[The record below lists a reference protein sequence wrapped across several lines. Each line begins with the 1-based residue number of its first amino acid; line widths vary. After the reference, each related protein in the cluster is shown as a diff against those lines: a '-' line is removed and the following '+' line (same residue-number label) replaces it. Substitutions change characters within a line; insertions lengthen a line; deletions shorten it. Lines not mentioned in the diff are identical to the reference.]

1 MGENMKKIL
10 IIFVMILMPVFA
22 HGVCT
27 TMTTSPDISYTS
39 ETTIN
44 LAYQGAHGTQSSCKN
59 TAVKYY
65 VDTTKK
71 VYSTVTT
78 CTSCET
84 GYTSQSI
91 TVFVGDCSFTASY
104 CSYCSI
110 STTRPNNIS
119 SLGGNHDITNC
130 STLGRKYIYSSTANG
145 YFEVKSCSQ
154 CANGYS
160 IQKSPMQINFSDCGL
175 FYYYECQRDV
185 CNAGYYGSG
194 GDDCTEC
201 PNKTDAYTSS
211 SLSTN
216 PSRRDGYIMSDRGST
231 TVDDCYLKDGTY
243 YDATG
248 AWTHGATC
256 FYDGTSGGTV
266 TDKCATVSY
275 ACLSY
280 TGTANT
286 AVSAKPNSSSGA
298 ACWCTA
304 NNKSIYLSTMGP
316 SVAPTYTANCESGCP
331 SACGSKVAGDSTWR
345 TLLGCDS

>member
-10 IIFVMILMPVFA
+10 IIFAIVLMPAFA
-22 HGVCT
+22 YGACT
-27 TMTTSPDISYTS
+27 TMTTSPNTSYTS
-39 ETTIN
+39 ETNISWASGCSN
-44 LAYQGAHGTQSSCKN
+44 GTP
-59 TAVKYY
+59 VKKYL
-65 VDTTKK
+65 VDTVKK
-71 VYSTVTT
+71 TYVSVEV
-78 CTSCET
+78 CNSCAS
-84 GYTSQSI
+84 GYTAETS
-91 TVFVGDCSFTASY
+91 VVYAGDCAFDVSF
-104 CSYCSI
+104 CSYCTASDTKP
-110 STTRPNNIS
+110 STGSQLGSNN
-119 SLGGNHDITNC
+119 LVNAGCKTITK
-130 STLGRKYIYSSTANG
+130 KYYYYSAANG
-145 YFEVKSCSQ
+145 YFTFQSCSE
-154 CANGYS
+154 CENGYVLNTVPVPVTS
-160 IQKSPMQINFSDCGL
+160 FGNCGTM
-175 FYYYECQRDV
+175 YAYQCSRSV

-211 SLSTN
+211 SLSKN

-316 SVAPTYTANCESGCP
+316 SVAPTYTANCENACP
-331 SACGSKVAGDSTWR
+331 SACVSNVASNPTWR
-345 TLLGCDS
+345 TALGCDS